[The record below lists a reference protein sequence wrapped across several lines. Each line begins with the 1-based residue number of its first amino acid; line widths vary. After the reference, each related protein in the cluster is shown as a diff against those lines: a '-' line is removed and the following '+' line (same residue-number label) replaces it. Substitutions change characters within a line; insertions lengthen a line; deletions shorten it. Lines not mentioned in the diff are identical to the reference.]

1 MSIRVHDWI
10 LWLWMRERDDGMD
23 ALKTILAFIKAIMLV
38 LIPVM
43 FVITAVATA
52 YGCLIKLII
61 RRMGGE

>member
-1 MSIRVHDWI
+1 
-10 LWLWMRERDDGMD
+10 MRKRDDDMD
-23 ALKTILAFIKAIMLV
+23 ALKTILAFIKAIMSV

-43 FVITAVATA
+43 FVITAVATV

>member
-1 MSIRVHDWI
+1 MII
-10 LWLWMRERDDGMD
+10 LNPDIIIIDEGKDDDMN
-23 ALKTILAFIKAIMLV
+23 ALKTILVFIKAIMSV

>member
-10 LWLWMRERDDGMD
+10 LWLRMRERNDDMD
-23 ALKTILAFIKAIMLV
+23 ALKTILVFIKAIMSV

-52 YGCLIKLII
+52 YGCLAKLII
-61 RRMGGE
+61 LRMGGE

>member
-1 MSIRVHDWI
+1 M
-10 LWLWMRERDDGMD
+10 G
-23 ALKTILAFIKAIMLV
+23 ALKTILVFVKAIMSV

-61 RRMGGE
+61 LRMGGE